1 MNNMI
6 GQALTIV
13 KNSLCALNP
22 SPGESSMTLIKNPRM
37 KTIMDVIKTPPL
49 EDRTM
54 KVIKT
59 PPLGRGLGWVV
70 LSWVSLSWVSLGW
83 FFLVGLLF
91 FLPLS
96 CANSEFEYSN
106 NSCFFVFDNA
116 QHNDPTLT
124 SALIATSPGTFC
136 RIYTKPGKKYGFE
149 SNRGLSSEV
158 VMNREDELRTRILG
172 ISSSSG
178 IIVGYGNLS
187 GELYAFDALCPNC
200 YEDNSSHHILSMS
213 DIGFA
218 TCNTCKRV
226 YDMNNGG
233 IVAENGKS
241 SDRKLKRYRCS
252 YADTGV
258 RRVLTVNN

>member
-1 MNNMI
+1 MNSLIHVMYNMVRNTLI
-6 GQALTIV
+6 SV
-13 KNSLCALNP
+13 KNSLCASRP
-22 SPGESSMTLIKNPRM
+22 SFGERLRVGYICLGLVFLLI
-37 KTIMDVIKTPPL
+37 
-49 EDRTM
+49 
-54 KVIKT
+54 
-59 PPLGRGLGWVV
+59 
-70 LSWVSLSWVSLGW
+70 
-83 FFLVGLLF
+83 
-91 FLPLS
+91 S
-96 CANSEFEYSN
+96 CSNSEFEYSN
-106 NSCFFVFDNA
+106 NSCYFVFDNA

-136 RIYTKPGKKYGFE
+136 RIYTKAGKKFGFE
-149 SNRGLSSEV
+149 SNRGLTSEA
-158 VMNREDELRTRILG
+158 VMNIEDERRTRILG
-172 ISSSSG
+172 ISNSSG

-252 YADTGV
+252 YVDTGV